1 MVEPGGSP
9 GLLGTRNRQLLVDVN
24 QIGLKAVSPFKG
36 LDRGAVP
43 AGDGSQRIAL
53 FHGVG
58 ACLGSGLARGALS
71 GARAAGGFAAGRG
84 FPRGGF
90 LADGR
95 LGGRIIG
102 VTGRA
107 GGALHRAVMAGFISG
122 IRAFRDP
129 RRDFAAGR
137 FRSVVTGRGGILGG
151 AGREGEYQRG
161 SAGAG

>member
-1 MVEPGGSP
+1 MNHVGLEAVGS
-9 GLLGTRNRQLLVDVN
+9 LQR
-24 QIGLKAVSPFKG
+24 
-36 LDRGAVP
+36 LDGGAVP

-122 IRAFRDP
+122 TRAFPNP

-137 FRSVVTGRGGILGG
+137 FRSVIAGCGGILGG
-151 AGREGEYQRG
+151 AGREGEHQRG
-161 SAGAG
+161 SAGAGKNEWRFHVCPVHTNL